1 MTDTPEEHVQP
12 LSGEYFTGTDFQ
24 DLSSFRN
31 PPGAR
36 GRSAIFVQLWWI
48 VQALLVNTSPQI
60 MYGWR
65 LWWLRLFGAKIGKN
79 VLIRPSVRVTYPW
92 KVTIGDNVWIGDNAE
107 LYTLDEIRIGN
118 DCVVSQRSYLC
129 TGSHDARAT
138 SFDLITKPIIL
149 EDQSWVASECFV
161 MPGVTIGRGAVV
173 AARSLVTRSVN
184 PGTVVAGSPAKF
196 VGRRVPR

>member
-1 MTDTPEEHVQP
+1 MSAPGPDPR
-12 LSGEYFTGTDFQ
+12 YQ

-31 PPGAR
+31 PPGIR
-36 GRSAIFVQLWWI
+36 GRSAIFVQIWWI
-48 VQALLVNTSPQI
+48 VQAVLVNSSPQV

-65 LWWLRLFGAKIGKN
+65 LWWLRLFGARIGKN

-129 TGSHDARAT
+129 TGSHNART
-138 SFDLITKPIIL
+138 PSFDLITKPIVL
-149 EDQSWVASECFV
+149 EDQSWIASDCFV

-173 AARSLVTRSVN
+173 AARSLVTRSV
-184 PGTVVAGSPAKF
+184 PAGTIVAGSPATFASK
-196 VGRRVPR
+196 RDPR